1 LRPENRAQQAHSILT
16 FKFSSKMAL
25 FNFGGAKPEI
35 KDEKEAFV
43 AIIYAAIAADGV
55 VEPEEMNALVV
66 TLANRKVFRGVNLND
81 TFKRIGKI
89 HKESG
94 SVLGIIEAAA
104 PKVSDDYKSTV
115 FATAIDFLLS
125 DGEVAAAEEKML
137 YDLKAALNISD
148 EVAKNIVDVIVIK
161 NK

>member
-1 LRPENRAQQAHSILT
+1 MGI
-16 FKFSSKMAL
+16 
-25 FNFGGAKPEI
+25 FNFGGSKPEI
-35 KDEKEAFV
+35 KDEKEAFL

-55 VEPEEMNALVV
+55 VEPEEMNTLAV
-66 TLANRKVFRGVNLND
+66 TLANRAIFRGIDLNG
-81 TFKRIGKI
+81 TLKRINKI

-104 PKVSDDYKSTV
+104 PKVRENYKNTI
-115 FATAIDFLLS
+115 FATAVDFLLS
-125 DGEVAAAEEKML
+125 DGEVASAEEKML

>member
-1 LRPENRAQQAHSILT
+1 
-16 FKFSSKMAL
+16 MGL

-55 VEPEEMNALVV
+55 VEQEEWNTLLV
-66 TLANRKVFRGVNLND
+66 TLANRQIFRGMDLRSIFN
-81 TFKRIGKI
+81 RIGKI

-104 PKVSDDYKSTV
+104 PKVSEGMKATV
-115 FATAIDFLLS
+115 FATAT
-125 DGEVAAAEEKML
+125 
-137 YDLKAALNISD
+137 ISC
-148 EVAKNIVDVIVIK
+148 
-161 NK
+161 

>member
-1 LRPENRAQQAHSILT
+1 MGI
-16 FKFSSKMAL
+16 
-25 FNFGGAKPEI
+25 FNFSGAKPEI

-55 VEPEEMNALVV
+55 VEPEEMNALMV
-66 TLANRKVFRGVNLND
+66 TLVNRQIFRGMDLKG
-81 TFKRIGKI
+81 TFNRIGKI

-104 PKVSDDYKSTV
+104 PKVSEGMKATV
-115 FATAIDFLLS
+115 FATATDFLLS
-125 DGEVAAAEEKML
+125 DGHVAASEEKML
-137 YDLKAALNISD
+137 YDLKAALNIPD
-148 EVAKNIVDVIVIK
+148 AEAKNIVDVIVIK

>member
-1 LRPENRAQQAHSILT
+1 
-16 FKFSSKMAL
+16 MGL

-35 KDEKEAFV
+35 KDEKEAFL

-55 VEPEEMNALVV
+55 VEAEEMNALAV
-66 TLANRKVFRGVNLND
+66 TLANRSIFRGINLND
-81 TFKRIGKI
+81 TFKRIHKI

-104 PKVSDDYKSTV
+104 PKVSENYRNTV
-115 FATAIDFLLS
+115 FATAVDFLLS
-125 DGEVAAAEEKML
+125 DGDVAPAEETML
-137 YDLKAALNISD
+137 DNLKLALNISD
-148 EVAKNIVDVIVIK
+148 DVAKNIVNVIVIK

>member
-1 LRPENRAQQAHSILT
+1 
-16 FKFSSKMAL
+16 MGL

-35 KDEKEAFV
+35 KDEKEAFL
-43 AIIYAAIAADGV
+43 AIIYSAIAADGV

-66 TLANRKVFRGVNLND
+66 TLANRKVFRGIDLND
-81 TFKRIGKI
+81 TFKRINKI

-104 PKVSDDYKSTV
+104 PKVTDGYKETV
-115 FATAIDFLLS
+115 FATAVDFLLS
-125 DGEVAAAEEKML
+125 DGNVAGTEEKML

-148 EVAKNIVDVIVIK
+148 AAAKNIVDVIVIK

>member
-1 LRPENRAQQAHSILT
+1 
-16 FKFSSKMAL
+16 MGL
-25 FNFGGAKPEI
+25 FNFGSTKPEI
-35 KDEKEAFV
+35 KDEKEAFL
-43 AIIYAAIAADGV
+43 AIIYAAIASDGT
-55 VEPEEMNALVV
+55 VEPEEMNALAV
-66 TLANRKVFRGVNLND
+66 TLANKSIFKGIDLND
-81 TFKRIGKI
+81 TFKRINKI

-104 PKVSDDYKSTV
+104 PKISENYKFTV
-115 FATAIDFLLS
+115 FATATDFLLS
-125 DGEVAAAEEKML
+125 DGTVADEEEKML

>member
-1 LRPENRAQQAHSILT
+1 
-16 FKFSSKMAL
+16 MGL

-55 VEPEEMNALVV
+55 VEQEEWNTLLV
-66 TLANRKVFRGVNLND
+66 TLANRQIFRGMDLRSIFN
-81 TFKRIGKI
+81 RIGKI

-104 PKVSDDYKSTV
+104 PKVSEGMKATV
-115 FATAIDFLLS
+115 FATATDFLLS
-125 DGEVAAAEEKML
+125 DGNVAAAEEKML
-137 YDLKAALNISD
+137 YDLKAALGISD
-148 EVAKNIVDVIVIK
+148 DVAKNIVDVIVIK

>member
-1 LRPENRAQQAHSILT
+1 
-16 FKFSSKMAL
+16 MGL

-35 KDEKEAFV
+35 KDEKEAFL

-55 VEPEEMNALVV
+55 VEPEEMNALTV
-66 TLANRKVFRGVNLND
+66 TLANRSIFRGLDLNG
-81 TFKRIGKI
+81 TFKRINKI

-104 PKVSDDYKSTV
+104 PKVSEGYKNTV
-115 FATAIDFLLS
+115 FATAVDFLLS
-125 DGEVAAAEEKML
+125 DGDVAAAEEKML
-137 YDLKAALNISD
+137 YDLKAALNIAD
-148 EVAKNIVDVIVIK
+148 DVAKNIVDVIVIK

>member
-1 LRPENRAQQAHSILT
+1 
-16 FKFSSKMAL
+16 MGL

-35 KDEKEAFV
+35 KDEKEAFM

-55 VEPEEMNALVV
+55 VEPEEMNALAV
-66 TLANRKVFRGVNLND
+66 TLANRKIFSGMNVND
-81 TFKRIGKI
+81 AIKRINKI
-89 HKESG
+89 HRESG

-104 PKVSDDYKSTV
+104 PKVGEDYKNTV
-115 FATAIDFLLS
+115 FATATDFLLS
-125 DGEVAAAEEKML
+125 DGEVAQTEEKML